1 MIFSDKFVFK
11 IYKPTVFDK
20 KSNRGAI
27 TVEYAL
33 TMVVAAILMIGVE
46 LMFRRLATEVIT
58 RFKDIV
64 LMFPNV

>member
-11 IYKPTVFDK
+11 FRNLFRAFK

-33 TMVVAAILMIGVE
+33 TMFLAAVLMVGVE
-46 LMFRRLATEVIT
+46 LMFRRLATDIIV

-64 LMFPNV
+64 SMFPNI

>member
-1 MIFSDKFVFK
+1 MMFADKIVFRFRDLSRV
-11 IYKPTVFDK
+11 IK

-46 LMFRRLATEVIT
+46 LMFRRLATDVIT

-64 LMFPNV
+64 SMFPNI

>member
-1 MIFSDKFVFK
+1 MMFADKIIFRFRDLSRV
-11 IYKPTVFDK
+11 IK

-33 TMVVAAILMIGVE
+33 TMVVAAIFMVGVE
-46 LMFRRLATEVIT
+46 LMFRRMAIDVIS

-64 LMFPNV
+64 SMFPNI